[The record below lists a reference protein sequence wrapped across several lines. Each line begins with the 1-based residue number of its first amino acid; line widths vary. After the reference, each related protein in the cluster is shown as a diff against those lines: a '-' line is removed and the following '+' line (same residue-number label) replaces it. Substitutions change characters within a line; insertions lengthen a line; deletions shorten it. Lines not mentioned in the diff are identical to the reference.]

1 MGACFSRW
9 WRTHVP
15 CQNPALTMMFFTGLI
30 AATEESI
37 GADEIREITK
47 LLNQLRN
54 AKIKENS
61 ANKKKKG
68 KKKTKAKVGVRGL

>member
-1 MGACFSRW
+1 
-9 WRTHVP
+9 
-15 CQNPALTMMFFTGLI
+15 MMFFTGLI